1 MVSLANT
8 ELLHVVESV
17 AREKSISK
25 DIILDAIAQAIC
37 SAESKRYGNGD
48 NIKVDISRKNG
59 EVKIYRAMSVVEEVD
74 DDSTQID
81 LKRARHIDENA
92 EVGQVIHE
100 SLPNFKLSRVSAQAA
115 KKVIVDYIYNVER
128 EKEFEYFKEKED
140 SILTGKILRIES
152 GNAIVD
158 LGGKA
163 EGFLHRREQI
173 PTENLVVGS
182 QIKLYVKEVRRET
195 KGYQILLSR
204 SDSNMLVKLLAL
216 EVPEVNDGII
226 EVKSVVRDA
235 GSKAKIAVYSKDM
248 SVDVTGCCV
257 GMKGS
262 RIQSVT
268 RELAGEKIDVVLWNP
283 DIAQYVVNALTP
295 ANILKVVIDNERH
308 KLEIIVST
316 DQLSG
321 VLGRRGQNVRLAS
334 KLVGWGIDILTD
346 EQESKKRVSE
356 FTKITEIFIQALD
369 VDEVLAQ
376 LLVSEG
382 FNSIEQLSIVDS
394 SLLLNIDGFDEEI
407 AQELK
412 NRAISY
418 IENQQSEIMEKL
430 NSLGVSDDLKEFLSM
445 LSHDDILKLAE
456 AGIKNIEDLSEIS
469 ALEFRKII
477 NRRFNSEQ
485 ITHILN
491 AAAARTKQE

>member
-158 LGGKA
+158 LSGKA

-216 EVPEVNDGII
+216 EVPEVNDGVI